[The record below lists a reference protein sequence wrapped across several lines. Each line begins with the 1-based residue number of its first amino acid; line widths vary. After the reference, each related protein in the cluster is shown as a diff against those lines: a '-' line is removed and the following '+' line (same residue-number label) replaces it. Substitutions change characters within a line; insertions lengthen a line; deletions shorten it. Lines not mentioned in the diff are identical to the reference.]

1 MHRAYRFK
9 ALLGIYFLLGLSL
22 GLSGQDCTL
31 GLGGK
36 DSEII
41 RQVFQLNA
49 SQTQKMRAWEAELNL
64 ANEALE
70 QEAVI
75 LLDTHPQNT
84 LEELEALGKKY
95 GKIRDAMVANAKSYD
110 QLLLG
115 TFNQRQYDLYLQ
127 LCREAVRNPL
137 PPSVEV
143 DPENLPETPQD
154 SVAPNRG

>member
-1 MHRAYRFK
+1 MHRASGFNG
-9 ALLGIYFLLGLSL
+9 LLCASFFLISSISL
-22 GLSGQDCTL
+22 LGQDCTL

-49 SQTQKMRAWEAELNL
+49 EQTQKMRAWEAELS
-64 ANEALE
+64 ASNESLE
-70 QEAVI
+70 REAMA
-75 LLDTHPQNT
+75 LLDEHPQNT
-84 LEELEALGKKY
+84 LDELEALGNKY

-115 TFNQRQYDLYLQ
+115 TFNQKQYALYLQ

-143 DPENLPETPQD
+143 DPGKPKETPKD